1 MFFPTSDNHDHDD
14 KSNTTTT
21 TTTTTTKKQPTNNQ
35 PINNKQPTTT
45 NQQQPTNNDQPTTT
59 NQQQHD
65 WATSMCCRV
74 TLRLKTCQQHP
85 QSTNVCLW
93 VSTTGA
99 DWICRTCHLRCFQ
112 SPRQQWRMRTK
123 SSCLERQC
131 GSSCTRTTR
140 WRTDHTFD
148 IPYFQGVSTAR
159 SKWTLVVTVTLAV
172 KFCQYVWKETTN
184 QKQSARCW
192 LVQGLCGKSQP
203 LLIHPISNQIPGA
216 IG

>member
-35 PINNKQPTTT
+35 AINNKQPTTT

-59 NQQQHD
+59 NQQQHY

-74 TLRLKTCQQHP
+74 TLRLKDLP
-85 QSTNVCLW
+85 AASTVDQCVFVGFDHWCGLDMQNLPLEMFPITS
-93 VSTTGA
+93 STVENEDKIQLPRTA
-99 DWICRTCHLRCFQ
+99 VWIVVY
-112 SPRQQWRMRTK
+112 S
-123 SSCLERQC
+123 LED
-131 GSSCTRTTR
+131 GS
-140 WRTDHTFD
+140 HFFD

-172 KFCQYVWKETTN
+172 KFCQYVWKETTK